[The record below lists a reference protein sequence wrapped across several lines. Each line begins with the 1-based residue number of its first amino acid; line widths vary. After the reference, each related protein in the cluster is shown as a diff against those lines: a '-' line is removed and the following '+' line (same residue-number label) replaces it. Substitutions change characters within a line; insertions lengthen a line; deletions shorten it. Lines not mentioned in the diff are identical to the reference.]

1 VAARAGGGFATQFAA
16 STAFEGVFAGF
27 EQVGR
32 NLISGERLTQGVGE
46 NILSSILFQGASE
59 ALSNRR
65 QALQAGRRLWRG
77 AGERVDD
84 VLEALSGR
92 LFRSVDEVPNGNNKG
107 NNFPAST
114 NESIS
119 LGDIPGGQSRK
130 ADDNTPAWLP
140 EATGAR
146 WGKDIPLSDSTGL
159 DDYTRYIEYADAA
172 YIAIRNS
179 SDDVAVIARNIGWPQ
194 YRIQRI
200 KNHVFNNK
208 HQLDDAFRQ
217 FDADPD
223 IADAWARLQR
233 DDFVPEDIRLLEH
246 EYFESRFESI
256 FRTNYRDAHNAT
268 IRSGRTWNP
277 NP

>member
-1 VAARAGGGFATQFAA
+1 MLK
-16 STAFEGVFAGF
+16 AFCKELFSPKGLDKFNFRGA
-27 EQVGR
+27 
-32 NLISGERLTQGVGE
+32 
-46 NILSSILFQGASE
+46 LSSNKDEGG
-59 ALSNRR
+59 N
-65 QALQAGRRLWRG
+65 
-77 AGERVDD
+77 
-84 VLEALSGR
+84 
-92 LFRSVDEVPNGNNKG
+92 LFRKLAKDGTNGPSRIVDGN
-107 NNFPAST
+107 AS
-114 NESIS
+114 
-119 LGDIPGGQSRK
+119 
-130 ADDNTPAWLP
+130 AWLP

-159 DDYTRYIEYADAA
+159 DSYTRYIEYAEAA

-179 SDDVAVIARNIGWPQ
+179 SDDVAAIARNTGWQQ
-194 YRIQRI
+194 YRIQRV
-200 KNHVFNNK
+200 KNHLFNNR

-233 DDFVPEDIRLLEH
+233 DNFVPEDIRLLEH

-256 FRTNYRDAHNAT
+256 FQTNYRDAHDAT